1 MYLNQYNENKSDSIN
16 NNNDDNSKN
25 NKNCDGNK
33 IVIITIIINNLFQPG
48 DCFSGSTTGH

>member
-33 IVIITIIINNLFQPG
+33 IVIITITINNLFQPG